1 MVNKL
6 SFVGEKVSLAKLC
19 KPKQWKT
26 IPKTELKQCG
36 YPVYGANGLI
46 GYSDSYNHENPTIL
60 ITCRGATC
68 GEINICSSKSYV
80 TGNAMCLDE
89 LSSLIILDYLA
100 YYLKQY
106 DFIANGI
113 IGGSA
118 QPQITKASLEKV
130 LVKVIDLETQKQ
142 IVNRLSTIERN
153 IEKCKNQLIKL
164 DQLIKSR
171 FVEMFGKEVEEKT
184 DLNNLIKANSSISY
198 GIVQP
203 GSDGTGKLG
212 VIRPVDIED
221 NILNY
226 SNIKYIDPIIG
237 ERYKKTLLDG
247 KEILLIVRGATG
259 GVALTDERV
268 AGMNVTR
275 GIAVIRYD
283 EQKIDPVFLLNYL
296 KSDESQRFI
305 ANHTQGATLKQINL
319 SDLRKQPI
327 LLPNFQRQKEFS
339 VFAKQVDKLRFVAQQ
354 QIEKL
359 QTLYDSLAQEYF
371 GD

>member
-1 MVNKL
+1 MSTKL

-164 DQLIKSR
+164 DQLIKSG
-171 FVEMFGKEVEEKT
+171 FDELLKLV
-184 DLNNLIKANSSISY
+184 DQIISILNNLKN
-198 GIVQP
+198 
-203 GSDGTGKLG
+203 
-212 VIRPVDIED
+212 
-221 NILNY
+221 
-226 SNIKYIDPIIG
+226 
-237 ERYKKTLLDG
+237 
-247 KEILLIVRGATG
+247 
-259 GVALTDERV
+259 
-268 AGMNVTR
+268 
-275 GIAVIRYD
+275 
-283 EQKIDPVFLLNYL
+283 
-296 KSDESQRFI
+296 
-305 ANHTQGATLKQINL
+305 
-319 SDLRKQPI
+319 
-327 LLPNFQRQKEFS
+327 
-339 VFAKQVDKLRFVAQQ
+339 
-354 QIEKL
+354 
-359 QTLYDSLAQEYF
+359 
-371 GD
+371 